1 MLHVRRCMFLSC
13 VVCRFSSTLAVRPCM
28 FALFAVSLR
37 RSPRTQGRTDMGQC
51 SSANGHYFMNKCRSY
66 IYKYNRTR
74 ENTRY
79 VITPPPPSFTDRTEA
94 PAVKRQLHVTPEH
107 TMHQKR
113 TRARRTH
120 VFTRKKRRAVM
131 PRIAWGRPACIFTC
145 FFCCTL
151 VLTWKIRGL
160 SEPRSARG
168 GLNCALKASL
178 WRPQAPRLTIDIFR

>member
-1 MLHVRRCMFLSC
+1 MFVSFAAPPLRPSMLHVRRCMFLSC

-131 PRIAWGRPACIFTC
+131 PRMAWGPPACIFTC
-145 FFCCTL
+145 FLAAHTF
-151 VLTWKIRGL
+151 
-160 SEPRSARG
+160 
-168 GLNCALKASL
+168 
-178 WRPQAPRLTIDIFR
+178 